1 MKQTQLPENRG
12 TLKYKGNP
20 ILFCMKHDFSPNES
34 GSTEFTAEQEAE
46 IQKRIVADR
55 EREHRA
61 IAGDRF
67 YRLGVAAAVQSVQ
80 AGMDDPEVI
89 RVGQREWER
98 FSKENPVL
106 GRKVETVKKPEKVE
120 E

>member
-1 MKQTQLPENRG
+1 
-12 TLKYKGNP
+12 
-20 ILFCMKHDFSPNES
+20 MKHDFSPNES
-34 GSTEFTAEQEAE
+34 GSTEFTAEQEAA

-67 YRLGVAAAVQSVQ
+67 YRLGVAAAGQSVN
-80 AGMDDPEVI
+80 AGMDDPEVV
-89 RVGQREWER
+89 RVGQQEWMKFVEA
-98 FSKENPVL
+98 NPVL
-106 GRKVETVKKPEKVE
+106 GRRVEAARKPEKSE

>member
-1 MKQTQLPENRG
+1 
-12 TLKYKGNP
+12 
-20 ILFCMKHDFSPNES
+20 MKHDFSPNES
-34 GSTEFTAEQEAE
+34 GTPEFTAEQEAE

-55 EREHRA
+55 EREHTA

-89 RVGQREWER
+89 RIGQKEWER
-98 FSKENPVL
+98 FNTENPVL
-106 GRKVETVKKPEKVE
+106 GRKVETVKKAGKPEE
-120 E
+120 